1 MFLVFLYLMGDVR
14 FMDYLSPGQF
24 IGWPG
29 SGGVGG
35 GGPGGYPQPAPTDLL
50 LQPGSR
56 EPRHVTR

>member
-1 MFLVFLYLMGDVR
+1 MFLVFLYLMSDVR
-14 FMDYLSPGQF
+14 FMKYRSPGQF

-35 GGPGGYPQPAPTDLL
+35 GDPEDTPGPAPTDLL

-56 EPRHVTR
+56 EPRHVVR